1 MKNLLKLLLIAIV
14 SVAGLNISFAG
25 SDSVFIKPTYIM
37 TATNPS
43 WTANTFEFDVYMK
56 HTNHDVTIFL
66 YGANQYFMNF
76 NGAAIN
82 NGGTLTMSIVES
94 ELAPALRP
102 VNPTVFQNTQLRL
115 AANLPGGPSTTDTVK
130 WTGLGTKVL
139 RLRLTNTQ
147 PFIQDIQAM
156 NLRWRN
162 AVNPF
167 TKITCYTGLNGTV
180 LTEIQDTTLAPPVT
194 GHFIDFPTGISPDP
208 ISSIIPTEFSL
219 SQNFPNPFNPT
230 TKIEYGLPVEGA
242 VSMKIFDVTGR
253 EVMTLVNEIQTA
265 GIHAVNFN
273 GVNLASGM
281 YFYRIEVQSVNDKKY
296 EFTRRMVLIK

>member
-1 MKNLLKLLLIAIV
+1 MVVLVCLVTINV
-14 SVAGLNISFAG
+14 SKA
-25 SDSVFIKPTYIM
+25 DSTHIRPKYKM
-37 TATNPS
+37 TATNASFP
-43 WTANTFEFDVYMK
+43 TPTTFEFDVYLL
-56 HTNHDVTIFL
+56 HTNHDSTLFL

-76 NGAAIN
+76 NGAAVN

-94 ELAPALRP
+94 ELSAPLRP
-102 VNPTVFQNTQLRL
+102 VNPTVFTNSQLRL
-115 AANLPGGPSTTDTVK
+115 AANLPTGPTTTDTIK
-130 WTGLGTKVL
+130 WTGLGTKIL

-147 PFIQDIQAM
+147 PFIQNLNLM

-162 AVNPF
+162 AINPF
-167 TKITCYTGLNGTV
+167 TKITVFTGLNGTV
-180 LTEIQDTTLAPPVT
+180 LTQIEDSSRHSVDFQVGIGNDPVT
-194 GHFIDFPTGISPDP
+194 
-208 ISSIIPTEFSL
+208 SIIPTEFSL
-219 SQNFPNPFNPT
+219 SQNYPNPFNPT
-230 TKIEYGLPVEGA
+230 TKIEYGLPLEGA
-242 VSMKIFDVTGR
+242 VSLKIFDVTGR